1 VSVEIRQRAVKRP
14 GISLRA
20 KNDDGRLAVV
30 ARIQDIAE
38 QLGVSISTV
47 SRALSGSRL
56 VGEEVRAEVERVAGE
71 LGYNRRARRRRRG
84 IVNLRV
90 VIDPVREGVEPAVDL
105 ALLLAGLREGLA
117 GRVLNLFCD
126 EAGPDYDPFLHKKGG
141 DIDAL
146 VFAQRKP
153 EDALLESVR
162 RRDVPLVILNAA
174 VDGWACVA
182 PDHLDGIDR
191 LVGHLAERIEEF
203 RPCLVFGDEAGP
215 WNQEMREAMEGACMR
230 RGVEFEPDRDAGIA
244 PDTVAAR
251 SSAVGW
257 NAAVC
262 GDFLTAAA
270 VLGDLGRVGIAVPS
284 RVSVA
289 CFGDNP
295 VRKLL
300 RPAPV
305 AVAVSAFSL
314 GRRAAA
320 LIGHWLAGGEREP
333 CLERVTGA
341 LVAGD
346 AGSRSA
352 R

>member
-1 VSVEIRQRAVKRP
+1 VEVRRGAVKRA

-20 KNDDGRLAVV
+20 KNDDGKMAEV
-30 ARIQDIAE
+30 ARIQDIAQ

-71 LGYNRRARRRRRG
+71 LAYTRRPRRRRRG
-84 IVNLRV
+84 VVNLRV
-90 VIDPVREGVEPAVDL
+90 VTDPVQEGVEPSVDL

-117 GRVLNLFCD
+117 GRMLNLFCD

-146 VFAQRKP
+146 VFAQREP
-153 EDALLESVR
+153 EAALLECVR
-162 RRDVPLVILNAA
+162 RRDVPLVIVNA
-174 VDGWACVA
+174 VIDGCACVA

-203 RPCLVFGDEAGP
+203 RPCLVFADEAGS
-215 WNQEMREAMEGACMR
+215 WNHEMREAMVGACVR
-230 RGVEFEPDRDAGIA
+230 REVEFEPDRDAGIA
-244 PDTVAAR
+244 PDAVAAR
-251 SSAVGW
+251 CSAVGW

-270 VLGDLGRVGIAVPS
+270 VLSDLSRVGIAVPS

-289 CFGDNP
+289 CFGDSP

-300 RPAPV
+300 RPSPV
-305 AVAVSAFSL
+305 AVAVSGFSL

-320 LIGHWLAGGEREP
+320 LIDHWLAGGERQP
-333 CLERVTGA
+333 LLERVTGS

-346 AGSRSA
+346 AGARSA